1 MSKRKLLLANNP
13 LLSGPKLEDRERG
26 AIPYR
31 EIPIASIERDPN
43 QPRIIFDED
52 RLKELCESIK
62 TYGVMSPIIV
72 HPTNVPGR
80 FRLVAGER
88 RLRASK
94 MAGLTTIPAMVDRAG
109 ANDSAERTLAIQLV
123 ENLQRADLAPLER
136 AQAIGALR
144 DSYSLSVRE
153 IADKLGVSKSMVQR
167 SLELLELPDDLI
179 KALRDGAAE
188 SKVLI
193 LAKIED
199 PEIRASYLND
209 LDALTRE
216 QLKKDIDSRAEDKGS
231 DSDKIRSILSPEDQR
246 IADELQR
253 NLGLKV
259 KLFRNSQPGSEG
271 GRLSIEFYSEEDLQD
286 LFRRLVA

>member
-1 MSKRKLLLANNP
+1 
-13 LLSGPKLEDRERG
+13 
-26 AIPYR
+26 
-31 EIPIASIERDPN
+31 
-43 QPRIIFDED
+43 
-52 RLKELCESIK
+52 
-62 TYGVMSPIIV
+62 
-72 HPTNVPGR
+72 
-80 FRLVAGER
+80 
-88 RLRASK
+88 
-94 MAGLTTIPAMVDRAG
+94 MVDRAG